1 MKRESFVFYESW
13 MNAIQAIP
21 TEELRNEAISAII
34 MYGLGRTTEED
45 WKSLNPFVQAILML
59 IKPMLDKN
67 QNKWENAKKG
77 GRPKKSD
84 GQEIEEKN
92 QNETKTKPNENQ
104 NDVEVL
110 EEKNQ
115 NETNENQNDVE
126 VLKVE
131 NQAHINNVNVNVNV
145 NDNVNVNSL
154 SASRARANGESLT
167 PGERERCLEILIF
180 EKKVKRPGKELE
192 KFENFYQSRGWK
204 DAQGRQIADRV
215 ALMRSWEPKNA
226 TSFKAEEVML
236 WKAIVDVLRENG
248 LFSPILI
255 TDFFSAELEERKEGK
270 ICRIKGSKHLGG
282 YLHQVMTDNVYNGVK
297 TAISGANIAFYEVV
311 KLN

>member
-13 MNAIQAIP
+13 MDAIQAIP

-77 GRPKKSD
+77 GRPKKSE
-84 GQEIEEKN
+84 GQESEEKN

-104 NDVEVL
+104 NETKT
-110 EEKNQ
+110 EKIG
-115 NETNENQNDVE
+115 
-126 VLKVE
+126 
-131 NQAHINNVNVNVNV
+131 NQAHNNNVNVNV

-154 SASRARANGESLT
+154 SASRARANGEILT

-204 DAQGRQIADRV
+204 DGQGRQIADRV
-215 ALMRSWEPKNA
+215 ALLRSWEPKNA
-226 TSFKAEEVML
+226 TSFKAEEVMI

-248 LFSPILI
+248 LFSPVLI
-255 TDFFSAELEERKEGK
+255 TDFFSAELSELKEGK
-270 ICRIKGSKHLGG
+270 ICHIRGSKYLGG
-282 YLHQVMTDNVYNGVK
+282 YLHRVMTDNVYNCVK
-297 TAISGANIAFYEVV
+297 TAISGANIAFHEVV

>member
-13 MNAIQAIP
+13 MDAIQAIP
-21 TEELRNEAISAII
+21 TEELQNEAISAII

-67 QNKWENAKKG
+67 QSKWENAKKG
-77 GRPKKSD
+77 GRAKKSE
-84 GQEIEEKN
+84 GQESEEKN

-104 NDVEVL
+104 NETKT
-110 EEKNQ
+110 EKIG
-115 NETNENQNDVE
+115 
-126 VLKVE
+126 
-131 NQAHINNVNVNVNV
+131 NQAHNNNVNVNVNV
-145 NDNVNVNSL
+145 NANENVNENSL

-248 LFSPILI
+248 LFSPVLI

>member
-13 MNAIQAIP
+13 MDAIQAIP

-84 GQEIEEKN
+84 GQESEEKN

-104 NDVEVL
+104 NETN
-110 EEKNQ
+110 ENQ

-131 NQAHINNVNVNVNV
+131 NQAHINNVNVNVN
-145 NDNVNVNSL
+145 DNVNVNSL
-154 SASRARANGESLT
+154 SASRARANGEILT

-215 ALMRSWEPKNA
+215 ALLRSWEPKNA
-226 TSFKAEEVML
+226 TSFKAEEVMI

-248 LFSPILI
+248 LFSPVLI
-255 TDFFSAELEERKEGK
+255 TDFFSAELAELKEGK
-270 ICRIKGSKHLGG
+270 ICHIRGSKYLGG
-282 YLHQVMTDNVYNGVK
+282 YLHRVMTDNVYNCVK
-297 TAISGANIAFYEVV
+297 TAISGANIAFHEVV